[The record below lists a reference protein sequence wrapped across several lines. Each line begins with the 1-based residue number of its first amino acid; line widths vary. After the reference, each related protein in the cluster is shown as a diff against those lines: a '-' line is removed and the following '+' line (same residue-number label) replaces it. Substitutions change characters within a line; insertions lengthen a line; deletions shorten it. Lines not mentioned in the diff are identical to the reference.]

1 MMASTVELVAEW
13 RRAWLYAL
21 SGTIGLFLILP
32 ILIIVPMSFSD
43 ASLLKFPPAD
53 LSLRWYRAFFS
64 SDRWVDAARTSC
76 IAALLTVLVATPA
89 GTLAAYGVHTSRSR
103 LTDVIWGIVMAPL
116 IVPIVLVGIG
126 LFFAY
131 ARLGLNNTIPGLV
144 LAHSMHAVPY
154 VFVTMLSA
162 LQSFDLNQ
170 ARVAQSLGASPV
182 RAFTTVTL
190 PQLRLSV
197 TAAAFL
203 AFLSSFDEVVIALF
217 VSGGV
222 VPTLPKMMFQEL
234 RMSLDPTITAV
245 SSMNLLLALLVLL
258 TTQLIG
264 RRERRRTSKQ
274 S

>member
-1 MMASTVELVAEW
+1 
-13 RRAWLYAL
+13 
-21 SGTIGLFLILP
+21 
-32 ILIIVPMSFSD
+32 
-43 ASLLKFPPAD
+43 
-53 LSLRWYRAFFS
+53 
-64 SDRWVDAARTSC
+64 
-76 IAALLTVLVATPA
+76 
-89 GTLAAYGVHTSRSR
+89 
-103 LTDVIWGIVMAPL
+103 MAPL